1 MMLLVL
7 ASDGLAPWGQAS
19 AIVLAVYLFFSIL
32 VSLALVA
39 GLMFV
44 LAWMREKAE
53 LVRRLRQPIT
63 EMNQAAIAARE
74 GHALPPQLADN
85 KLASAIVQVPKVAK
99 NVAARASTVE
109 QRVDQ
114 GSERVAS
121 AVIEF
126 HARTAMVKGM
136 AKAFFL
142 PGLTK
147 TRVVPPVAQ
156 PVVQEEQREE
166 EPQVV
171 VRTHEEQPPMEQE
184 IIITQTTR

>member
-1 MMLLVL
+1 M

-19 AIVLAVYLFFSIL
+19 AIILAVYLFFSIL

-39 GLMFV
+39 GLMFA
-44 LAWMREKAE
+44 LAWIREKAE
-53 LVRRLRQPIT
+53 LLRRLRQPMSEI
-63 EMNQAAIAARE
+63 NQAAVAAKQ
-74 GHALPPQLADN
+74 GNALPPQLADN
-85 KLASAIVQVPKVAK
+85 KIAAAIVQVPRVAK

-136 AKAFFL
+136 VKAFFL
-142 PGLTK
+142 PGLTR
-147 TRVVPPVAQ
+147 TRPAAPVAQ
-156 PVVQEEQREE
+156 PLTQEEQREE

-171 VRTHEEQPPMEQE
+171 TRTHEEQPPMEQE
-184 IIITQTTR
+184 IVITQSIR